1 MSKLYLLIIFIGW
14 NPRLAI
20 SKIYDMTQETKRI
33 HFSDQQRREAVTRL
47 MSGVIVSEHRAHK
60 IKKVR
65 RNVIQQMCVAFTK
78 AVHAE

>member
-1 MSKLYLLIIFIGW
+1 
-14 NPRLAI
+14 
-20 SKIYDMTQETKRI
+20 MTQETKRI
-33 HFSDQQRREAVTRL
+33 HLSDQQRREAVTRL

-60 IKKVR
+60 IKKVH

>member
-1 MSKLYLLIIFIGW
+1 
-14 NPRLAI
+14 
-20 SKIYDMTQETKRI
+20 MTQETKRI
-33 HFSDQQRREAVTRL
+33 RISDQQRREAVTRL